1 MLKILLG
8 TGGHVEPKDFELCM
22 KHFQREFSTNGIINK
37 INRNYP
43 IPYSVFQ
50 RKNKIVAIFGGNSVM
65 NKIDSFSDLA
75 IPNVEKWYQIY
86 KWKIKLKNA
95 SWYQC
100 ETVKEKA
107 GTNVESY
114 PNLVVECHVEG
125 EEKDEEEEGGGEK
138 PSSRVSFEI
147 AKENEQ
153 LAVRFDD
160 LLICNES
167 PMTMKMVNLTAC
179 TMVSDDY
186 IYRILEWIE
195 YHRLIGFQRFI
206 IQIDSP
212 YFDSYKEFLRPY
224 FDRHPNLVLLVPF
237 YFETQRR
244 PEDMARQ
251 DCLFRSKTLSKF
263 TAIFD
268 VDEFFQLSPNLLRKN
283 QTLIDF
289 LEMKFAQNN
298 DAVGIL
304 GLSFLYNNCFNK
316 TVDEFSLAIESYQIR
331 TLEPYENERQ
341 KTIYLTEKIFYV
353 NPHTPRSYDVAVIQA
368 DPYNELSVNHYRWPT
383 MPKFYESLK
392 VRDLSLSILFS
403 NKIKANLR
411 ANGYILK
418 DFETNAINLNNK
430 IDC

>member
-1 MLKILLG
+1 M
-8 TGGHVEPKDFELCM
+8 
-22 KHFQREFSTNGIINK
+22 
-37 INRNYP
+37 
-43 IPYSVFQ
+43 
-50 RKNKIVAIFGGNSVM
+50 
-65 NKIDSFSDLA
+65 
-75 IPNVEKWYQIY
+75 
-86 KWKIKLKNA
+86 
-95 SWYQC
+95 
-100 ETVKEKA
+100 
-107 GTNVESY
+107 
-114 PNLVVECHVEG
+114 
-125 EEKDEEEEGGGEK
+125 
-138 PSSRVSFEI
+138 
-147 AKENEQ
+147 
-153 LAVRFDD
+153 
-160 LLICNES
+160 
-167 PMTMKMVNLTAC
+167 
-179 TMVSDDY
+179 
-186 IYRILEWIE
+186 
-195 YHRLIGFQRFI
+195 
-206 IQIDSP
+206 
-212 YFDSYKEFLRPY
+212 
-224 FDRHPNLVLLVPF
+224 
-237 YFETQRR
+237 
-244 PEDMARQ
+244 
-251 DCLFRSKTLSKF
+251 SKF

-304 GLSFLYNNCFNK
+304 GLSFLYNNCYNK

-383 MPKFYESLK
+383 LSMFYKSLK